1 MVDLR
6 FDVRSLLEDDQ
17 FPVPAWL
24 EVLGRRNWFLTQYRW
39 VGDIT
44 VVVGTEEE
52 KKKLD
57 REVSGFAVAQ
67 WTGEIRVVVEEK
79 E

>member
-1 MVDLR
+1 M
-6 FDVRSLLEDDQ
+6 
-17 FPVPAWL
+17 
-24 EVLGRRNWFLTQYRW
+24 
-39 VGDIT
+39 
-44 VVVGTEEE
+44 VVGTEEE

-67 WTGEIRVVVEEK
+67 WTGEIRAVVEEK